1 MEIFVKQLWIA
12 LKVTVVLTILTG
24 VAYPLLVTGLAKV
37 LFPRQAEGSLIR
49 VNGTV
54 VGSDL
59 IGQKFTRPEY
69 FHGRPSAAGD
79 GYDGLASGGSNFGP
93 TNQKLADRV
102 KADVAKFRAENPSY
116 TGPVPADL
124 VTASGSGLDPDISPE
139 AAEAQV
145 ARVAAARGVNVDVV
159 RAAVSANTDV
169 RQLGLLGEPRVNVLK
184 LNLALDQAAKK

>member
-1 MEIFVKQLWIA
+1 MKQIWIA
-12 LKVTVVLTILTG
+12 LKVTVVLTLITG
-24 VAYPLLVTGLAKV
+24 IAYPLLVTGLAKV

-49 VNGTV
+49 INGRI
-54 VGSDL
+54 VGSEL

-79 GYDGLASGGSNFGP
+79 GYDGLSSGGSNLGP

-102 KADVAKFRAENPSY
+102 KADVAKFHAENPSY

-145 ARVAAARGVNVDVV
+145 ARVAAARGMTVDTV
-159 RAAVSANTDV
+159 RAVVAANTQQ
-169 RQLGLLGEPRVNVLK
+169 RQLGMLGEPRVNVMNV
-184 LNLALDQAAKK
+184 NLALDQTGPGKK